1 MAFSIRFDRLQDF
14 LLGQDIY
21 LDEPAMH
28 DLSRRYTGTN
38 GLAAR
43 SAPLKLSF
51 TELEDLLTLARSM
64 QHSCF
69 KPISGTSGDNVHLRR
84 STATTPS
91 TKYLQSAKAYDAD
104 AIRAAQTP

>member
-1 MAFSIRFDRLQDF
+1 MSFTIRFDRLQDF

-21 LDEPAMH
+21 LDEPALH

-43 SAPLKLSF
+43 SAPMKLSF
-51 TELEDLLTLARSM
+51 AELQDLLTLARNM

-69 KPISGTSGDNVHLRR
+69 IPGGGGASNGQILRR
-84 STATTPS
+84 STATPS
-91 TKYLQSAKAYDAD
+91 SYLQSAKAYDAE
-104 AIRAAQTP
+104 AIRAAHTP